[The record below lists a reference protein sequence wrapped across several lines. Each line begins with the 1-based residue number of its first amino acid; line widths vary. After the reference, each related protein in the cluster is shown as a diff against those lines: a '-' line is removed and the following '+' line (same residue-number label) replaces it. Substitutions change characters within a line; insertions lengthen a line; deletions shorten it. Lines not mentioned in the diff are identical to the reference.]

1 MVEQKQKTHSVQRR
15 IDRLADHYANNEI
28 SLEKYLEEL
37 SFVVAKDKR
46 EINKKLLI
54 VRYFL
59 VRLFFI

>member
-1 MVEQKQKTHSVQRR
+1 MVDQKQKTHSVQRR

-46 EINKKLLI
+46 KINKN
-54 VRYFL
+54 Y
-59 VRLFFI
+59 